1 MKVLKRHI
9 EKSFMSSLTVFVLT
23 VGVRCGGGGEGGL
36 TSVLLIKVMS
46 NEN

>member
-23 VGVRCGGGGEGGL
+23 VGVRCGGGGRANKCFINKGN
-36 TSVLLIKVMS
+36 VK
-46 NEN
+46 